1 MQRPLLILCIDRDN
15 DLFEKAK
22 VSGPLIGKEA
32 NIQGATKL
40 ALADPQDPDSNTIFY
55 SVKLYD
61 EMKKEGH
68 NVEVITLTG
77 HKKLGYV
84 ADKEISDQLDKILRE
99 THAKSC
105 ILVSDGESDE
115 EIIPIIKS
123 RIKIDSTK
131 IVFIKQAKELEKTYF
146 VLLEKIKDPYYA
158 RIIIGIPA
166 MLILL
171 LSISSF
177 LGMNWQPVGI
187 IVGLY
192 LVLKGFGFDE
202 SLSSIFKDF
211 KFSTERIGWVGYVG
225 AIILFLI
232 TLVIGYQAYLQAM
245 VLGLKLEKTISLI
258 INNTIFV
265 LLLSFMFIIAGKFAD
280 SLLEKKKFVIIR
292 YALYAVA
299 AVLATMVLSIGS
311 KWILNMNEP
320 YVSFADFITAIII
333 AMFTAYI
340 SSMLLKEMRME
351 MLLRMKLDG
360 KEVINEHGAFLG
372 KVVGVNGTEG
382 NLILQTVFDKRLT
395 LALNGISAIN
405 DNNIVVKG
413 SA

>member
-15 DLFEKAK
+15 DLFEKAR

-32 NIQGATKL
+32 NIEGAMKL

-68 NVEVITLTG
+68 NVEVVTLTG
-77 HKKLGYV
+77 HKKLGYT
-84 ADKEISDQLDKILRE
+84 ADKELSDQLDKILRE

-171 LSISSF
+171 LSLSSF
-177 LGMNWQPVGI
+177 FGMNWQPVGI

-192 LVLKGFGFDE
+192 LILKGFGLDE
-202 SLSSIFKDF
+202 SVSSVFKDF

-232 TLVIGYQAYLQAM
+232 TLVIGYQAYSQAL
-245 VLGLKLEKTISLI
+245 VLGLKLEKTIALV

-265 LLLSFMFIIAGKFAD
+265 LLLSFMFIIAGKYAD
-280 SLLEKKKFVIIR
+280 ALLEKKKFVIIR

-311 KWILNMNEP
+311 KWILNLNEP
-320 YVSFADFITAIII
+320 YVSFADFITAIML
-333 AMFTAYI
+333 AMLTAYI
-340 SSMLLKEMRME
+340 SSMFLKEMRME
-351 MLLRMKLDG
+351 MLLKMKLDG
-360 KEVINEHGAFLG
+360 KEAINEHGAFLG
-372 KVVGVNGTEG
+372 RVVGVNGAEG
-382 NLILQTVFDKRLT
+382 NIILQTVFDKKFSVP
-395 LALNGISAIN
+395 LNGVSAIN
-405 DNNIVVKG
+405 DNNIVIKG
-413 SA
+413 SS

>member
-15 DLFEKAK
+15 DLFEKAR
-22 VSGPLIGKEA
+22 VNGPLIGKEA
-32 NIQGATKL
+32 NIEGALKL

-77 HKKLGYV
+77 HKKLGYT

-171 LSISSF
+171 LSLSSF

-187 IVGLY
+187 IVGFY
-192 LVLKGFGFDE
+192 LILKGFGIDE
-202 SLSSIFKDF
+202 SISSVFKDF
-211 KFSTERIGWVGYVG
+211 KFSTERIGWIGYIG

-232 TLVIGYQAYLQAM
+232 TVVIGYQAYTQAM
-245 VLGLKLEKTISLI
+245 VLGLKLEKTIALI

-265 LLLSFMFIIAGKFAD
+265 LLLSFMFIIAGKYAD

-299 AVLATMVLSIGS
+299 AVLATMVLSIGC
-311 KWILNMNEP
+311 KWILNLNEP

-340 SSMLLKEMRME
+340 SSMFLKEMRME
-351 MLLRMKLDG
+351 MLLGMKLDG

-372 KVVGVNGTEG
+372 RVVGVNGSEG
-382 NLILQTVFDKRLT
+382 SLILQTVFDKKFSVPLT
-395 LALNGISAIN
+395 GISAIN
-405 DNNIVVKG
+405 ENNLVVKG
-413 SA
+413 SS

>member
-1 MQRPLLILCIDRDN
+1 
-15 DLFEKAK
+15 
-22 VSGPLIGKEA
+22 
-32 NIQGATKL
+32 
-40 ALADPQDPDSNTIFY
+40 
-55 SVKLYD
+55 
-61 EMKKEGH
+61 
-68 NVEVITLTG
+68 
-77 HKKLGYV
+77 
-84 ADKEISDQLDKILRE
+84 
-99 THAKSC
+99 
-105 ILVSDGESDE
+105 
-115 EIIPIIKS
+115 
-123 RIKIDSTK
+123 
-131 IVFIKQAKELEKTYF
+131 
-146 VLLEKIKDPYYA
+146 
-158 RIIIGIPA
+158 
-166 MLILL
+166 
-171 LSISSF
+171 
-177 LGMNWQPVGI
+177 
-187 IVGLY
+187 
-192 LVLKGFGFDE
+192 
-202 SLSSIFKDF
+202 
-211 KFSTERIGWVGYVG
+211 
-225 AIILFLI
+225 
-232 TLVIGYQAYLQAM
+232 
-245 VLGLKLEKTISLI
+245 
-258 INNTIFV
+258 
-265 LLLSFMFIIAGKFAD
+265 
-280 SLLEKKKFVIIR
+280 LLEKKKFVIIR